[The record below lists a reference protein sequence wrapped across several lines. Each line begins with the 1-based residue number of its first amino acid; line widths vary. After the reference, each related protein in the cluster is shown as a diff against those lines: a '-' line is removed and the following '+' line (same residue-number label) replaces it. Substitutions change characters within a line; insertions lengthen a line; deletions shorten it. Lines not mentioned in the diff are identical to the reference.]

1 MKLFKSKPSPTT
13 QIHDGTAPELILA
26 FNDTELSGLDWSKG
40 WASFQ
45 LTIKMA
51 VGNVGVSLKVEYT
64 TTTSVTNF
72 HPYSSSTTKYSYE
85 VRIETD
91 GAGNPPSE
99 LFMRVANNYQVASG
113 REFTVDTFEISVDDF
128 EGYSINVLDDVT
140 SIDTDHVGRE
150 TMPVSSLINH
160 SSGGGTGDNGGGEEE
175 VQTFHAWVRGS
186 ITKFLAPYSLN
197 VSAVS
202 IGVERKLLGT
212 AISDDTTGA
221 YEIDVWPH
229 TGEVLVVA
237 HQEYGVEHLEGLF
250 VSLNTVVHPT
260 TPNRKVLKVVQEGVL
275 GPEPTWP
282 ENGTIFSGTAELE
295 ITDLYEPLA
304 GGYLKPLI
312 EAI

>member
-1 MKLFKSKPSPTT
+1 MKLVKAKPSPTT
-13 QIHDGTAPELILA
+13 QLHDGVAPELIIS
-26 FNDTELSGLDWSKG
+26 FDGTELSALDWSKG
-40 WASFQ
+40 WVDFRVVVHMAS
-45 LTIKMA
+45 
-51 VGNVGVSLKVEYT
+51 GNPSVSLRVEY
-64 TTTSVTNF
+64 SNNSGVTNF
-72 HPYSSSTTKYSYE
+72 HPNSTSGAYFRYGA
-85 VRIETD
+85 RIEPD
-91 GAGNPPSE
+91 GSGNPPSE
-99 LFMRVANNYQVASG
+99 LFMRLSDTYQIAVG
-113 REFTVDTFEISVDDF
+113 REITVDLFEISVDDF
-128 EGYSINVLDDVT
+128 EGYSTNYLDDLESVVT
-140 SIDTDHVGRE
+140 NNAGRD

-160 SSGGGTGDNGGGEEE
+160 SSGGDTGDNGGGEEE
-175 VQTFHAWVRGS
+175 VQTFHSWVRGS

-229 TGEVLVVA
+229 TGEVLMVA